1 MAARVDLLP
10 LPLFDPLSDQTSLSQ
25 RWKSWT
31 KRFEMYLVATNI
43 TDDKQKRAMLLY
55 QAGSATQDIFETLTD
70 TGTDYAT
77 AKKKLDDYFFPKKN
91 VDYEIFQF
99 RQTTQLPGETVEQF
113 ATRLRK
119 LAASCEFNN
128 VDNEIKS
135 AIIQHCHSKR
145 LRRYALREDALTL
158 TDLLA
163 KARSLEM
170 SELQATAM
178 EEKLLPSKQSQD
190 GINLVKRDTRRYKKQ
205 GSQSRGSQPRGSQSQ
220 RGSQAPTTCRKCGH
234 GWPHKQSPCPAG
246 QTFRKCGRP
255 NHFSKM
261 CLTPAHRR
269 QNTSQR
275 QDVKAVTTPD
285 SDPSSS
291 DEEYLYS
298 TSKDKS
304 KVPTVTVKIN
314 NVETEMI
321 VDTGASTDIL
331 DENTFRQINR
341 DNDIVLQPTTKRL
354 FAYGSTSQLPTLGQF
369 NGKISF
375 EDNRQS
381 VPIHVL
387 QGSHGSLLSYKT
399 ATALGI
405 LNVQVRHVR
414 DHAQVQDKLSA
425 KFPNLFQGI
434 GQLKDV
440 EVKLHIDHTVTPVA
454 QQPRR
459 IPFHVRKK
467 VEAELIN
474 LERKGIIER
483 VDGPTPWVSPLVVT
497 PKKNGDVRIC
507 VDMRRANQAI
517 SRERHPMPT
526 VDDLIHTLNGATVFS
541 KLDLRSGY
549 HQLTLAPESRY
560 ITTFATHKGLRR
572 YTRLNF
578 ATNSA
583 SEIFRKTI
591 QDQLRNIPGAF
602 NISDDVIV
610 FGKTQADHDAAL
622 NAVCQQFAEVNLTL
636 NATKCEFNKSSH
648 FLWICILWQRHY
660 ARPQEG
666 RSNQKC
672 SSTYH
677 SQWCPQFPRDGHISC
692 KVHTQVQ

>member
-1 MAARVDLLP
+1 
-10 LPLFDPLSDQTSLSQ
+10 
-25 RWKSWT
+25 
-31 KRFEMYLVATNI
+31 
-43 TDDKQKRAMLLY
+43 
-55 QAGSATQDIFETLTD
+55 
-70 TGTDYAT
+70 
-77 AKKKLDDYFFPKKN
+77 
-91 VDYEIFQF
+91 
-99 RQTTQLPGETVEQF
+99 
-113 ATRLRK
+113 
-119 LAASCEFNN
+119 
-128 VDNEIKS
+128 
-135 AIIQHCHSKR
+135 
-145 LRRYALREDALTL
+145 
-158 TDLLA
+158 
-163 KARSLEM
+163 
-170 SELQATAM
+170 
-178 EEKLLPSKQSQD
+178 
-190 GINLVKRDTRRYKKQ
+190 
-205 GSQSRGSQPRGSQSQ
+205 
-220 RGSQAPTTCRKCGH
+220 
-234 GWPHKQSPCPAG
+234 
-246 QTFRKCGRP
+246 
-255 NHFSKM
+255 M

-321 VDTGASTDIL
+321 VYTGASTDIL

-497 PKKNGDVRIC
+497 PKKNGDVRMC
-507 VDMRRANQAI
+507 RHEEGKPSHK
-517 SRERHPMPT
+517 SRDTP
-526 VDDLIHTLNGATVFS
+526 
-541 KLDLRSGY
+541 
-549 HQLTLAPESRY
+549 
-560 ITTFATHKGLRR
+560 
-572 YTRLNF
+572 
-578 ATNSA
+578 
-583 SEIFRKTI
+583 
-591 QDQLRNIPGAF
+591 
-602 NISDDVIV
+602 
-610 FGKTQADHDAAL
+610 
-622 NAVCQQFAEVNLTL
+622 
-636 NATKCEFNKSSH
+636 
-648 FLWICILWQRHY
+648 
-660 ARPQEG
+660 
-666 RSNQKC
+666 
-672 SSTYH
+672 
-677 SQWCPQFPRDGHISC
+677 CPQLM
-692 KVHTQVQ
+692 T